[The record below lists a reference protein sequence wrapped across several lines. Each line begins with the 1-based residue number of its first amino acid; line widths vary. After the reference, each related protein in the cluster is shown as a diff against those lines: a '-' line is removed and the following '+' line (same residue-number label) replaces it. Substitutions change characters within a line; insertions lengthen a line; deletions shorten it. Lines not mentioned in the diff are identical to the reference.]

1 MIFLI
6 FLAYLGMF
14 LIAGFLVALQVLTR
28 PEPDWREINHAL
40 GLCRKR
46 RLGYRCHGRPG
57 ECD

>member
-1 MIFLI
+1 MII
-6 FLAYLGMF
+6 FIEMLLLF
-14 LIAGFLVALQVLTR
+14 VILWLVARHLTR
-28 PEPDWREINHAL
+28 PEPDWKEINHAL